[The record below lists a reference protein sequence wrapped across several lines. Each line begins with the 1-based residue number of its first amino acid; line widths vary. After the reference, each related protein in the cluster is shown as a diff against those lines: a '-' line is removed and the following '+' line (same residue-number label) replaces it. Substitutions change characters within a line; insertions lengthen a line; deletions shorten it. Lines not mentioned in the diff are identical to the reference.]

1 MFQSEHNFDY
11 VVHTA
16 SPVRF
21 APEDPVKD
29 ILDPAIKG
37 TTGILK
43 SIQAH
48 APSVKRVVITSSSAA
63 VVNPFKHEKS
73 YNESNWAP
81 FTWEDAL
88 KPENTY
94 PASKV
99 RFQII

>member
-1 MFQSEHNFDY
+1 MFQSEHKFDY

-16 SPVRF
+16 SPCHLS
-21 APEDPVKD
+21 PKDPVKD

-37 TTGILK
+37 TTGMLK
-43 SIQAH
+43 SIH
-48 APSVKRVVITSSSAA
+48 AYAPTVKRVVITSSSAA
-63 VVNPFKHEKS
+63 IVNSFKHEKS
-73 YNESNWAP
+73 YDESNWAP

-99 RFQII
+99 RL

>member
-1 MFQSEHNFDY
+1 MFQSEHRFDH
-11 VVHTA
+11 VIHTA
-16 SPVRF
+16 SPCRF
-21 APEDPVKD
+21 PPEDPVRD

-48 APSVKRVVITSSSAA
+48 APTVKRVVITSSSAA
-63 VVNPFKHEKS
+63 IVNPSKHEKM
-73 YNESNWAP
+73 YNESSWAP

-88 KPENTY
+88 KPEITY

-99 RFQII
+99 R